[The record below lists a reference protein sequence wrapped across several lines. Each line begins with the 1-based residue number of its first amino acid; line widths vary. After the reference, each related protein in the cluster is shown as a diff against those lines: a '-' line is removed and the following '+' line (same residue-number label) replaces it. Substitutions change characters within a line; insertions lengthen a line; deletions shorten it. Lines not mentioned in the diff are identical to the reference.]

1 MDKAVAE
8 LAPLPQSRS
17 EVYRRPTVDIL
28 SIATANPGYK
38 LRQEDALAGARAI
51 YPQFARLESLFSN
64 TGIDYRYNCQPV
76 EWYQQPHSWEE
87 RTAVFQ
93 THALDLLEKIAR
105 DATEQAGLA
114 LKDIDALVTNTITGL
129 AIPSLDALLM
139 NRLDFSPKVERLPI
153 FGIGCGGGVAGL
165 ARAARMAQGNPGA
178 NVLFMTVDLC
188 SLCARPNDPSMAMF
202 VSAALFGDGAAGVVL
217 RTSSDDASGA
227 RYPKVR
233 AFGEHLWR
241 NTRHIMGWD
250 IKDDG
255 FGVVLSPELPALMR
269 DNLGPVVQDFLDKNA
284 LTLDDIEGFLFH
296 PGGRKVLETAE
307 EVLGIDRSQLSHSW
321 DVLRDYGNMSSAT
334 ALFVLQN
341 ALAAG
346 ATGRHLLASFGP
358 GFSAYM
364 VDLDL

>member
-8 LAPLPQSRS
+8 LARRPQSRS
-17 EVYRRPTVDIL
+17 ETFSRPTVDIL

-51 YPQFARLESLFSN
+51 FPQFARLESLFSN
-64 TGIDYRYNCQPV
+64 TGINYRYNCQPV

-93 THALDLLEKIAR
+93 KHALDLLEKIAV
-105 DATEQAGLA
+105 DATAQAGLS

-139 NRLDFSPKVERLPI
+139 NRLDFSPNVERLPI
-153 FGIGCGGGVAGL
+153 FGIGCGGGVAGM
-165 ARAARMAQGNPGA
+165 ARAARMAQGSPGT

-217 RTSSDDASGA
+217 RSSSGEA
-227 RYPKVR
+227 NGAQQSKIL

-269 DNLGPVVQDFLDKNA
+269 DNLGPVVLDFLDRNSM
-284 LTLDDIEGFLFH
+284 TLDDIEGFLFH
-296 PGGRKVLETAE
+296 PGGRRVLETAE
-307 EVLGIDRSQLSHSW
+307 EVLRIDRSRLAHSW

-341 ALAAG
+341 ALASG

-364 VDLDL
+364 VALDL